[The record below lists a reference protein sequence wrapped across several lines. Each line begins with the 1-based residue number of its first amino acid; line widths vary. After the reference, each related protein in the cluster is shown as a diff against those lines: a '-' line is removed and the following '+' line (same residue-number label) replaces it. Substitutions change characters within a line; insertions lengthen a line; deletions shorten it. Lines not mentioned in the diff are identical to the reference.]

1 MCALVDSRM
10 DCRYYHKELP
20 EVEDIVLVQVKSLS
34 DVGAYVTLLEYGK
47 LEGMIQISEMSNR
60 RIRSISKL
68 TRVGNVEVCLVLR
81 VDADRG
87 YIDLSKKRIHAEDDL
102 KARDAFGK
110 AKLVHGIM
118 RHVATITGKDLAAVC
133 GIVSWKLYKEL
144 GPLKAYDLLRRMIH
158 ENDTDLVLSV
168 CGDDLRSNPDILDAL
183 VIAAGRKLTP
193 HEVRVRAVFDLQCYS
208 ADGITAI
215 KEAVSAVKSEGLV
228 IRVISAP
235 QFLIE
240 TCGIGKELCIDKIEE
255 ALGKLKNE
263 METRGGIYR
272 LRSPPD
278 VIGEDEEELPK
289 FEDEDVSSDEDED
302 DNEVAS
308 GDSSDESSSSSSS
321 SSEDEERN
329 KRSSKRKGGRK

>member
-1 MCALVDSRM
+1 MSSSE
-10 DCRYYHKELP
+10 CRYYHKELP
-20 EVEDIVLVQVKSLS
+20 EVEDVVLVQVKSLS
-34 DVGAYVTLLEYGK
+34 DIGAYVSLLEYGRV
-47 LEGMIQISEMSNR
+47 EGMIQISEMSNR

-68 TRVGNVEVCLVLR
+68 TRVGNIEACLVLR

-118 RHVATITGKDLAAVC
+118 RHVSTITGTDVGTICSMIA
-133 GIVSWKLYKEL
+133 WRLYKEL
-144 GPLKAYDLLRRMIH
+144 GPLKAYDALRRMVH
-158 ENDTDLVLSV
+158 ENNPDLVVSV
-168 CGDDLRSNPDILDAL
+168 CSELQSHPEVLEAL
-183 VIAAGRKLTP
+183 VSAASRKLTP
-193 HEVRVRAVFDLQCYS
+193 HEVRVRAIVDLQCFS

-215 KEAVSAVKSEGLV
+215 KEAVASVKSVSEGLS

-240 TCGIGKELCIDKIEE
+240 TSGIGKELCVGRVEE
-255 ALGKLKNE
+255 SLRKLKVE
-263 METRGGIYR
+263 IESRGGLYR

-289 FEDEDVSSDEDED
+289 FEDEEMSSDEDED
-302 DNEVAS
+302 DNDIAS
-308 GDSSDESSSSSSS
+308 GDDSDDSSSSSSSS
-321 SSEDEERN
+321 SSEDE
-329 KRSSKRKGGRK
+329 KKKSKRKGGRK